1 MIQQDLLT
9 RQLYAQ
15 DASLYQEMPQGVS
28 FPKTIEDIQALV
40 KQANQDNFSIT
51 ARSAGTSLAGQTTG
65 GGVIMDVS
73 RYMTEILKLD
83 PESKKVHVQPGVIRD
98 TLNREAGK
106 HQLLFGP
113 DTATTNRCMIGGMI
127 GNNSSGSFSI
137 KYNTTR
143 EHTLEIEAIL
153 SDGSKAVFK
162 PLTSEEL
169 ESKKQ
174 RDDLEGSIYRSILKL
189 LEQNREL
196 IERSYPH
203 KEIIRRNTGY
213 ALDKFLEMQPFN
225 PEGRKFNLCELLCG
239 SEGTLALTSSAIL
252 NLVPKDEHSLV
263 VIPQFNSL
271 DETMRAAVEI
281 VNFKPAA
288 VELVDHI
295 ILDATKGNI
304 EQRKNRFFL
313 EDEPRYILI
322 TQFEGNE
329 PAKLQRKAEELTTV
343 LRKKKLGYAY
353 PVIKNSDKMK
363 RVWDLRKAGLGLLM
377 GLGEEGRSPSFCE
390 DTAVR
395 VQDLPEYVKE
405 FRAILDKHNTNCVFY
420 AHASVGEL
428 HLRPQIDINTEAG
441 LQTMKIMA
449 EEIADLVKKY
459 NGSLSGEHGDGRVR
473 APYIHKILGEEMV
486 PVLKQVKEIWDP
498 KYIFNPGKIV
508 EPKPIDADLRFSP
521 TYEKPKPD
529 TVFAWRK
536 EGDFGSAMELCNG
549 AGVCRKLAESGGT
562 MCPSYMATKDEKDS
576 TRGRANVFR
585 HVFAGEDPR
594 GYASDELRQALDLC
608 LSCKACKSECPANVD
623 MGKMKAEF
631 MNGWHKEKG
640 SLLKEQFFA
649 NAGKLYPL
657 ASMSPTLSN
666 FFTGSAPGKWIFET
680 VFGIDSRRDL
690 PKFADSTFRSL
701 FKKNQKN
708 GVLRSE
714 DKAVLFIDLF
724 TNYNDPQI
732 GMDAVHVLEKMG
744 YEVIIPKAMETGR
757 PQLSKGFL
765 EEAKAIALEVLFE
778 FEEYVAKGIPVI
790 GIEPSEILT
799 LRDEF
804 LELCE
809 DDQIPLAN
817 RLADLSYTF
826 EEFIAENKNRLPRP
840 NKTQK
845 VLLHGH
851 CHTKALV
858 GNEPTVEALESA
870 GYKVEV
876 IETGCCGMAGSF
888 GYEKDHY
895 EISQDIGELVLFPA
909 LRNNRKVEVC
919 APGFSCRH
927 QIKDGTGLKGFHP
940 AELIYQAIVE

>member
-15 DASLYQEMPQGVS
+15 DASLYQEVPQGVS
-28 FPKTIEDIQALV
+28 FPKTIQDIEDLV
-40 KQANQDNFSIT
+40 KQANQENFSIT

-73 RYMTEILKLD
+73 RYMTDILKLD
-83 PESKKVHVQPGVIRD
+83 PQLKVAHVQPGVIRD

-106 HQLLFGP
+106 HQMLFGP
-113 DTATTNRCMIGGMI
+113 DTATTNRCMIGGMV

-137 KYNTTR
+137 KYQTTR

-153 SDGSKAVFK
+153 SDGSRVIFK

-169 ESKKQ
+169 KSKQ
-174 RDDLEGSIYRSILKL
+174 QQQDLEGYIYRSMLKL

-196 IERSYPH
+196 IEKSYPH
-203 KEIIRRNTGY
+203 KDIIRRNTGY
-213 ALDKFLEMQPFN
+213 ALDKLLEMQPFDPN
-225 PEGRKFNLCELLCG
+225 GRKFNLCELLCG
-239 SEGTLALTSSAIL
+239 SEGTLALTASAKL
-252 NLVPKDEHSLV
+252 NLTPKDKYKLV
-263 VIPQFNSL
+263 VVPQFNSL
-271 DETMRAAVEI
+271 EETMRAAVEI
-281 VNFKPAA
+281 VNYRPAA

-295 ILDATKGNI
+295 IMDATKGNI

-313 EDEPRYILI
+313 DGEPRYILI
-322 TQFEGNE
+322 TQFEGNDLKE
-329 PAKLQRKAEELTTV
+329 LQNIAEKLSSALSEKN
-343 LRKKKLGYAY
+343 LGYAY
-353 PVIKNSDKMK
+353 PVISDVDEMK

-377 GLGEEGRSPSFCE
+377 GLGKDGRSPSFCE

-428 HLRPQIDINTEAG
+428 HLRPQIDINTEDG

-473 APYIHKILGEEMV
+473 APYIRKILGDDML

-498 KYIFNPGKIV
+498 EYIFNPGKIV
-508 EPKPIDADLRFSP
+508 NPKPIDADLRFSLS
-521 TYEKPKPD
+521 YKKPEPD
-529 TVFAWRK
+529 TVFTWRK

-585 HVFAGEDPR
+585 QVFTGEDPA
-594 GYASDELRQALDLC
+594 GYASEELREALDLC

-631 MNGWHKEKG
+631 MNGWHKENG
-640 SLLKEQFFA
+640 SKLKERFFA
-649 NAGKLYPL
+649 NAGKLFPL
-657 ASMSPTLSN
+657 ASLTPALSN
-666 FFTGSAPGKWIFET
+666 GFTRSAFGKWVFEAI
-680 VFGIDSRRDL
+680 FGIDSRRDL
-690 PKFADSTFRSL
+690 PKFAPRSFQSL
-701 FKKNQKN
+701 FKRHQQN
-708 GVLRSE
+708 GAIKAN
-714 DKAVLFIDLF
+714 DKVVLFVDLF

-732 GMDAVHVLEKMG
+732 GMDAVQVLEKMG

-765 EEAKAIALEVLFE
+765 NEARSITEQVLNE
-778 FEEYVAKGIPVI
+778 FEAYVEKGFPVI

-804 LELCE
+804 LELCSE
-809 DDQIPLAN
+809 DRLPLAN
-817 RLADLSYTF
+817 RLAELSYTF
-826 EEFIAENKNRLPRP
+826 EEFIAAHNSKLPP
-840 NKTQK
+840 IGSINN
-845 VLLHGH
+845 VMLHGH
-851 CHTKALV
+851 CHAKALV

-870 GYKVEV
+870 GYNVEV
-876 IETGCCGMAGSF
+876 LETGCCGMAGSF

-895 EISQDIGELVLFPA
+895 DVSQEVGELALFPA
-909 LRNNRKVEVC
+909 LRKNQEDTVC

-927 QIKDGTGLKGFHP
+927 QIEDGVNRKAVHP
-940 AELIYQAIVE
+940 ATLIARAIL